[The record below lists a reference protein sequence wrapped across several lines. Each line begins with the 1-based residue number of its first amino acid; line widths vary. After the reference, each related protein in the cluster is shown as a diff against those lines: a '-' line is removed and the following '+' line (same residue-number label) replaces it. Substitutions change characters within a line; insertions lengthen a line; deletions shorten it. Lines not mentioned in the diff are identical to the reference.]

1 MKNNVV
7 AFASGA
13 LFAAGLAISGMTQPS
28 KVVGFLDFAGDW
40 DPSLAF
46 VMVGAIAV
54 HIVAMRWALRASAPL
69 FADRFKIPPKRDVDA
84 SLVAGAAI
92 FGVGW
97 GLAGYC
103 PGPAVT
109 SVGALSPITL
119 TFVASMLA
127 GMLLFAAMKRTRASG
142 MQRAASVT
150 DSSGSRCADAAI
162 AD

>member
-7 AFASGA
+7 ALASGV
-13 LFAAGLAISGMTQPS
+13 LFAVGLATSGMTQPS
-28 KVVGFLDFAGDW
+28 KVLGFLDFAGDW

-54 HIVAMRWALRASAPL
+54 HFVAMRWAAGASAPL
-69 FADRFKIPPKRDVDA
+69 CADRFQIPPKRDVDA
-84 SLVAGAAI
+84 SLVAGAAL

-127 GMLLFAAMKRTRASG
+127 GMLLFAAIEARR
-142 MQRAASVT
+142 
-150 DSSGSRCADAAI
+150 
-162 AD
+162 

>member
-13 LFAAGLAISGMTQPS
+13 LFAAGLAISGMTHPS
-28 KVVGFLDFAGDW
+28 KVLGFLDFGGDW

-46 VMVGAIAV
+46 VMAGAIAV
-54 HIVAMRWALRASAPL
+54 HFVAMRWASGASAPL
-69 FADRFKIPPKRDVDA
+69 FADRFQIPPRRDVDA
-84 SLVAGAAI
+84 SLVAGAAM

-127 GMLLFAAMKRTRASG
+127 GMLIFAAIDRARASG
-142 MQRAASVT
+142 VQRVASVT
-150 DSSGSRCADAAI
+150 HG
-162 AD
+162 

>member
-7 AFASGA
+7 AFASGL
-13 LFAAGLAISGMTQPS
+13 LFAAGLAISGMTRPS
-28 KVVGFLDFAGDW
+28 KVLGFLDFTGNW
-40 DPSLAF
+40 DPSLVF

-54 HIVAMRWALRASAPL
+54 HFVAMRWASGASAPL
-69 FADRFKIPPKRDVDA
+69 LADRFQIPPKRDVDA
-84 SLVAGAAI
+84 SLVAGAAL

-119 TFVASMLA
+119 TFIASMLA
-127 GMLLFAAMKRTRASG
+127 GMLLFAALERARASE

-150 DSSGSRCADAAI
+150 RAFPRES
-162 AD
+162 